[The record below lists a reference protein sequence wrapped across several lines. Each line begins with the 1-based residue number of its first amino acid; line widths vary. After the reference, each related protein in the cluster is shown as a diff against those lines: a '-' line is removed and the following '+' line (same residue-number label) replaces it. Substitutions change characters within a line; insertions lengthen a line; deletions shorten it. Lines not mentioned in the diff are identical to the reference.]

1 MSVASL
7 TVVEYSRRFDCS
19 SNVEP
24 LESEPTTRANASQHC
39 RHYILFYLIQY
50 SRLAILRKISISEI
64 SLSLSLLCVTCGYLP
79 NSSAQPIVV
88 KPAIAQ
94 LSIAE
99 HVEYY
104 EDSSES
110 LTITEVLA
118 PNFGVNFIPHN
129 REILHFGITGSA
141 YWIRFQLDW
150 SDAGDNPS
158 RILEFG
164 PPKLVGGVVRGGIE
178 LFIVD
183 DNGALASAYTLGT
196 QVSNR
201 ELKTFNRGFALRID
215 PDFGSQFYLRVSSAR
230 PLRLPISLWDE
241 ESFRQEAM
249 IANAILGLE
258 YGILLAMIFYNL
270 FLLFSTREVSY
281 LYYVI
286 TIATQTAFIF
296 LDSKNLRYLLDELYS
311 SNWYV
316 DMSERLIY
324 PLLAITA
331 LMFQRSLLRIWEHNI
346 KLDNTVK
353 LLVAGFGL
361 VVLLAFVPNEKAFQY
376 LFIFLLILAI
386 PLSFYNNVDAIRRGN
401 VTAIVHMGAVS
412 VFLAGTFVLLLLQL
426 WPSFPNN
433 ALTNGAFH
441 AGLIAQAML
450 LSLCLA
456 FRYNQIKQE
465 KGDAQHLAITNL
477 VRAEQ
482 IKDDLLAN
490 VSHELRT
497 PLYGINGLAETAL
510 IELRNDTQDVKLIT
524 QNLELIQASGDR
536 LTKLVNDLLDFSSA
550 KDDATYVKF
559 RPVDMQSLILLVM
572 AVCKPLIGDKNVE
585 LRTEIDADLPLVAG
599 DEDRLQ
605 QILVNLTSN
614 AIKFTYSGEVVI
626 SAELAEDYN
635 VTVKVRDTGI
645 GIHKTD
651 HDTIFKSFEKLPS
664 QHMNAG
670 GIGLGLPLAKR
681 MVEMHR
687 GELKLESE
695 LDLGST
701 FSFNLR
707 VSLDQTRAIKSP
719 SIHKKMIRRADY
731 LEQANKEDDI
741 PKLRSEQETTILV
754 VDDDEI
760 NRVVMG
766 QQLAEYNVIKCS
778 NGLEA
783 LTAIEESKPDLV
795 LLDLM
800 MPGLNGYEV
809 CQKLR
814 QKYNQIELPIILV
827 TAKNHLEDLT
837 LGFKTGA
844 NDYLAKPFHNEEL
857 QSRVENQL
865 RLSML
870 HKINEDNIR
879 LRSQIETY
887 AQADTELRS
896 SRFRLQ
902 QVLESINTG
911 FIAFELPGTIFS
923 LNQRAAELL
932 GTDRASV
939 VNRNI
944 DSLFSNSDINNEIRS
959 AIAEWEVGEDDVG
972 ADAETSEH
980 AISKNF
986 NIEVV
991 FPYNS
996 GDKPSSKTIAFNSKL
1011 NLFGSDEGTG
1021 VLFLEDGEPLHKLS
1035 NSEIVKDTVELVS
1048 FLGQAQQNI
1057 RRIGTRLS
1065 VITPAEISD
1074 HPALL
1079 DKLSGIEDIVRFID
1093 EQLPA
1098 VSSEG
1103 EYRQQLV
1110 TLMRSALHTWEI
1122 TTQKS
1127 KIELAEESNIWAV
1140 SIDDGRLRTRTF
1152 DRYLRLEQLPKI
1164 PRWREVVRT
1173 AYFVLSNPAIE
1184 PETRTSLE
1192 SELEK
1197 TKSILKKAAIN

>member
-1 MSVASL
+1 MLATLCVFIGFTTQVAAQQIIIDPAI
-7 TVVEYSRRFDCS
+7 EK
-19 SNVEP
+19 
-24 LESEPTTRANASQHC
+24 
-39 RHYILFYLIQY
+39 
-50 SRLAILRKISISEI
+50 LAI
-64 SLSLSLLCVTCGYLP
+64 
-79 NSSAQPIVV
+79 
-88 KPAIAQ
+88 
-94 LSIAE
+94 AE
-99 HVEYY
+99 FVEYY
-104 EDSSES
+104 EDSSEA
-110 LTITEVLA
+110 LTIDDVLS
-118 PNFGVNFIPHN
+118 PNFGVNFIPHD
-129 REILHFGITGSA
+129 RELLNFGITSSA
-141 YWIRFQLDW
+141 YWVRFDLDW
-150 SDAGDNPS
+150 SNAGASPVK
-158 RILEFG
+158 ILEFG
-164 PPKLVGGVVRGGIE
+164 PPKLVAGPARGGID
-178 LFIVD
+178 LFIVN
-183 DNGALASAYTLGT
+183 DNGALVSQYTLGI
-196 QVSNR
+196 QSSER
-201 ELKTFNRGFALRID
+201 ELKTLNRGFALQID
-215 PDFGSQFYLRVSSAR
+215 PAFGEHVYLRITSAR
-230 PLRLPISLWDE
+230 PLRVPISLWE
-241 ESFRQEAM
+241 EDSFRQQSM
-249 IANAILGLE
+249 NSNSLLGLQ

-270 FLLFSTREVSY
+270 FLFISIRETSY
-281 LYYVI
+281 LNYVF
-286 TIATQTAFIF
+286 TIATQVGFIF
-296 LDSKNLRYLLDELYS
+296 LDSKHLRYLLDAVYS
-311 SNWYV
+311 SSWYV
-316 DMSERLIY
+316 DMAERLIY
-324 PLLAITA
+324 PLLVISA
-331 LMFQRSLLRIWEHNI
+331 LLFQRSLLRIWEYNS
-346 KLDNTVK
+346 KLDKAVK
-353 LLVAGFGL
+353 IMIGTFVM
-361 VVLLAFVPNEKAFQY
+361 VMLLAFVPNEKVFQY
-376 LFIFLLILAI
+376 VYIFLLILAI
-386 PLSFYNNVDAIRRGN
+386 PLAFYNNIDSIRRGN
-401 VTAIVHMGAVS
+401 VTAIVHMSAIG
-412 VFLAGTFVLLLLQL
+412 VFLVGVIILMLLQL

-433 ALTNGAFH
+433 AFTNSAYNVS
-441 AGLIAQAML
+441 LIAQALL
-450 LSLCLA
+450 LSLSLA

-465 KGDAQHLAITNL
+465 KEDAQLLAINNL
-477 VRAEQ
+477 VRSEQ

-510 IELRNDTQDVKLIT
+510 AEFKNNQKNTQLIT

-536 LTKLVNDLLDFSSA
+536 LTKLVNDLLDFSAA
-550 KDDATYVKF
+550 KDDTTYVKF
-559 RPVDMQSLILLVM
+559 RAVDLSSLVTLVI
-572 AVCKPLIGDKNVE
+572 AVCKPLIGEKNIE
-585 LRTEIDADLPLVAG
+585 LRSEIDPDLPLVAG

-626 SAELAEDYN
+626 SADLTSDYN

-651 HDTIFKSFEKLPS
+651 HDTIFKTFEKLPS
-664 QHMNAG
+664 KNLNAS

-687 GELKLESE
+687 SELKVESE
-695 LDLGST
+695 LDMGST

-719 SIHKKMIRRADY
+719 NIHKKMIRRADY
-731 LEQANKEDDI
+731 LEQANKEDDV

-766 QQLAEYNVIKCS
+766 QQLSEYNVVKCS
-778 NGLEA
+778 NGLDA
-783 LTAIEESKPDLV
+783 LTAVEEHKPDLI

-814 QKYNQIELPIILV
+814 QKYSQIELPIILV

-837 LGFKTGA
+837 QGFKTGA

-857 QSRVENQL
+857 RSRVDNQL
-865 RLSML
+865 RLSLL
-870 HKINEDNIR
+870 HRINEDNVR

-902 QVLESINTG
+902 QILESIQAG
-911 FIAFELPGTIFS
+911 FIAFELPGKIFS
-923 LNQRAAELL
+923 LNKRAAEML
-932 GTDRASV
+932 GTERESV
-939 VNRNI
+939 LNKDI
-944 DSLFSNSDINNEIRS
+944 DSLFSDSDTNDQIRS
-959 AIAEWEVGEDDVG
+959 AIANWEVGEEDDDSATNTG
-972 ADAETSEH
+972 YATSL
-980 AISKNF
+980 
-986 NIEVV
+986 NIGVEVV
-991 FPYNS
+991 YPYNS
-996 GDKPSSKTIAFNSKL
+996 ANRPSSKNITLNTRL

-1021 VLFLEDGEPLHKLS
+1021 VLFLEDTEPLHKLS
-1035 NSEIVKDTVELVS
+1035 NSNIVKDTIELVS

-1065 VITPAEISD
+1065 VMTPTEISD
-1074 HPALL
+1074 HPVLL
-1079 DKLSGIEDIVRFID
+1079 DKLSGIEDLIHFID
-1093 EQLPA
+1093 EPLPS

-1110 TLMRSALHTWEI
+1110 TLMRSALHTWEV

-1127 KIELAEESNIWAV
+1127 KIELAEESNIWAI

-1184 PETRTSLE
+1184 AETRLSLE